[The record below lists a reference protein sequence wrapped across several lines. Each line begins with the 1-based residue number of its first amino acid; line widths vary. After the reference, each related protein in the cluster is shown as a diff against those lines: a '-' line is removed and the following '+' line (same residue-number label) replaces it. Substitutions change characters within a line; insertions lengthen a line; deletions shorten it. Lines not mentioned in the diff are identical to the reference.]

1 MSTKY
6 NDHLIN
12 KELEI
17 LRNAIDKADEKNL
30 KKIINSPEIKKIFKI
45 VENFIQDKNLICYGG
60 TAINNILPEYDQFYN
75 KNTQIPDYDF
85 FSMNA
90 LDDAKKLADIYYK
103 SGFQDV
109 EAKSGIHFGTYKV
122 YVNFIPVA
130 DITQIEKEIFKN
142 LKKNAIIINNIHYAP
157 SNYLKMASYLELSRP
172 AGDIS
177 RWEKVL
183 KRLMLLN
190 KHYPTIGNN
199 CFTIFKK
206 NNEIDKK
213 LSEIIKNIII
223 NEKLIFFGGYALQ
236 EYSHYLSNTEKKIL
250 INNPIFDIL
259 SNNPKKST
267 NNIIDKLKSF
277 NITNINFEKCDNI
290 GEIIPMHYIIK
301 KDNKPILFI
310 YQTIACHSYNKIK
323 SNNKFINVATID
335 TILSFYLAF
344 LFSNKDYHNSDRLL
358 CIAEYL
364 FKVQVRNKF
373 KQKGVLKRFTIKCYG
388 NQDTLINIRAKKA
401 KKFKEL
407 KSKKNSKEYQ
417 KYFLR
422 YIPDNNKNKKTIK
435 NKKS

>member
-1 MSTKY
+1 M
-6 NDHLIN
+6 
-12 KELEI
+12 
-17 LRNAIDKADEKNL
+17 
-30 KKIINSPEIKKIFKI
+30 
-45 VENFIQDKNLICYGG
+45 
-60 TAINNILPEYDQFYN
+60 
-75 KNTQIPDYDF
+75 
-85 FSMNA
+85 
-90 LDDAKKLADIYYK
+90 YYK
-103 SGFQDV
+103 SGFIDV

-130 DITQIEKEIFKN
+130 DITQIDNEIFNN
-142 LKKNAIIINNIHYAP
+142 LKKDAIIINKIHYAP
-157 SNYLKMASYLELSRP
+157 PNYLKMASYLELSRP

-190 KHYPTIGNN
+190 KHYPTNGHN
-199 CFTIFKK
+199 CFSILKK
-206 NNEIDKK
+206 DNDIDIH

-223 NEKLIFFGGYALQ
+223 KEKLIFFGGYALQ
-236 EYSHYLSNTEKKIL
+236 EYSNYLSSNEKKIL
-250 INNPIFDIL
+250 MNNSIYDIL

-267 NNIIDKLKSF
+267 NNIINTLKSF
-277 NITNINFEKCDNI
+277 NITNINFEKCEAI
-290 GEIIPMHYIIK
+290 GEIIPIHYIIK

-323 SNNKFINVATID
+323 SNNKFINIATID

-344 LFSNKDYHNSDRLL
+344 LYSNKDYHNNDRLL

-373 KQKGVLKRFTIKCYG
+373 KQKGVLKRFSIKCYG
-388 NQDTLINIRAKKA
+388 KQDTLINIRAKKA

-422 YIPDNNKNKKTIK
+422 YIPDNKKTK
-435 NKKS
+435 KTKKSKKN